1 MENLYIKGG
10 RELQGSLE
18 IVSAKNAL
26 LPILAG
32 SLISGKKV
40 VVKKVALFSDVIY
53 MTKILESLGS
63 LVVIESD
70 ALVIDTSMADKIVVK
85 DEFTKK
91 VRSSIFMLGP
101 LLSRFKKAKVAYPGG
116 CNIGNRPIDLHIKGL
131 KSLNVKIEEKY
142 GYIYCDGRN
151 MKAGEVHLDFASVG
165 ATENIMMAS
174 VGLKGQTIIY
184 NAAKEPEIE
193 DLQNFL
199 NCMGC
204 KISGA
209 GTSTIVINGVDKF
222 VPCEYTPMTD
232 RIVAGTY
239 MLAGAMCGGDILLT
253 GVKKEHNLA
262 LINKLKHTGISVKC
276 KGNSI
281 EVLSKGRPKSISMID
296 TQPYPGFPT
305 DLQNQILAMQTVSR
319 GTSII
324 IENLFESRFKIC
336 NELSRMGAN
345 ITIKDRMAIVTGVQK
360 LYGASV
366 VASDLRGGAGLV
378 LAGLVADGYTTIDD
392 IYHIDRGYLS
402 IEEDLCKLNAE
413 IKRCTE

>member
-18 IVSAKNAL
+18 VVSAKNAL

-32 SLISGKKV
+32 SLISGKTV
-40 VVKKVALFSDVIY
+40 VIKNVALFSDVLY
-53 MTKILESLGS
+53 MTKILESLGG
-63 LVVIESD
+63 LVKFEGDTLIIE
-70 ALVIDTSMADKIVVK
+70 TSMADKIVVK

-101 LLSRFKKAKVAYPGG
+101 LLSRFGKAKVAYPGG

-131 KSLNVKIEEKY
+131 KALNVKIEERY

-199 NCMGC
+199 NSMGC
-204 KISGA
+204 KIAGA
-209 GTSTIVINGVDKF
+209 GTSTIVITGVAKF
-222 VPCEYTPMTD
+222 ESSEYTPMTD
-232 RIVAGTY
+232 RIVTGTY
-239 MLAGAMCGGDILLT
+239 MIAGAMCGGNIMLT

-262 LINKLKHTGISVKC
+262 LINKLKHTGVGVKC
-276 KGNSI
+276 KGNTI
-281 EVLSKGRPKSISMID
+281 EIVSKGKPKSISMVD

-305 DLQNQILAMQTVSR
+305 DLQNQILAMQTISK

-345 ITIKDRMAIVTGVQK
+345 ITIKDRMAIVTGVPK

-378 LAGLVADGYTTIDD
+378 LAGLVAEGYTTIDD

-413 IKRCTE
+413 IKRCGE